1 MILVTGA
8 TGTVGGPLINLLR
21 AAGTDVRALTRDSAN
36 ASLPADVDVVQG
48 DPSRPDSVVDSLDGV
63 TAVFLHPRA
72 VGDAAFDLMALARE
86 SGVRRVVALS
96 AANIDDD
103 LFEQPSRLR
112 GDRNRE
118 TEQAAVESGLEW
130 TSLRVSAFAINT
142 IGMWSGQ
149 IRAGDVVRYVY
160 AGFTESV
167 IHEQDIAAVAAHAL
181 LHDDLVERRVELT
194 GPESLTHEDMV
205 AIIGDIIGR
214 RLRYE
219 EIPPQ
224 AASERMIAHGFP
236 EPFVTALMARYA
248 KHAALPQF
256 PPTGE
261 VEKILGRPAL
271 SYAEWVA
278 DHAAAF
284 QN

>member
-72 VGDAAFDLMALARE
+72 VGEAAFDLMALARR

>member
-72 VGDAAFDLMALARE
+72 VGDAAFDLMALARK

-103 LFEQPSRLR
+103 LSEQPSRLR

-160 AGFTESV
+160 AGFAESV

-224 AASERMIAHGFP
+224 AASERMVAHGFP